1 MGVESDSVL
10 RLPLRHLAV
19 GTVSLPFGAFILCI
33 YLSVRYDFDLATATH
48 CGVPNY
54 LPSISSAIGEFI
66 PQRYIWRAAI
76 ALHSAPRFLLAA
88 MYFNFNKRVM
98 PNYRFYQNAVK
109 VNTVLNVV
117 ENLALLGLSFVSS
130 KENYDLHKVFFV
142 VFMVCSEC
150 YMLLTFLLLRDQK
163 FRLTSHLERQAFNI
177 KGWRKGVANLM
188 KRPCCGCAVSCNTAP
203 DPRKWRNLM
212 KANIVSFFVALYF
225 FYRHNTYCE
234 PGMYSVF
241 AFLEYLVVLT
251 NMAFHMAAYYDFH
264 GHSLVV
270 GTDISSPP
278 TTTDPVRAGGLS

>member
-1 MGVESDSVL
+1 MADLEAAMGVESDSVL

-177 KGWRKGVANLM
+177 K
-188 KRPCCGCAVSCNTAP
+188 
-203 DPRKWRNLM
+203 RNLM